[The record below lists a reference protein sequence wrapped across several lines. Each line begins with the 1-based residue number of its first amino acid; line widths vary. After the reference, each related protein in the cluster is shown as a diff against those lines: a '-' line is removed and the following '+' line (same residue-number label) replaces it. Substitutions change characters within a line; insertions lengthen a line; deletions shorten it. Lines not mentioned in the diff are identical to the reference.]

1 MSILLMMVPAALA
14 LGLIGL
20 GGFLWS
26 LKNRQYEDPEG
37 AALRILTDD
46 DIES

>member
-1 MSILLMMVPAALA
+1 MSILLMMEPAALA

>member
-14 LGLIGL
+14 LGLTGL
-20 GGFLWS
+20 AGFIWS
-26 LKNRQYEDPEG
+26 LRHRQFEDPEG

-46 DIES
+46 DLDR